1 MGGLCWHK
9 RSEPRGPRV
18 RMVGTPSLGPG
29 DLSLLPPALLRMGR
43 GLAGETPAEPKY
55 AVLELASFLNAEVSV
70 TKIILE
76 ALEA

>member
-1 MGGLCWHK
+1 
-9 RSEPRGPRV
+9 
-18 RMVGTPSLGPG
+18 
-29 DLSLLPPALLRMGR
+29 MGR

>member
-1 MGGLCWHK
+1 VAG
-9 RSEPRGPRV
+9 S
-18 RMVGTPSLGPG
+18 PSLIGPV
-29 DLSLLPPALLRMGR
+29 
-43 GLAGETPAEPKY
+43 LAGETPTEPKH